1 MLARRVFESFPDVSA
16 VHSVLSAFS
25 DDNAEVLRSL
35 RWLATHA
42 DAALSARV
50 RVRLAELGLD
60 SGDGLNDAAMA
71 LDALDGSS
79 RNGMCLGMLA
89 EVYQA
94 LDDSNRELSI
104 RLERSA
110 HEIPGFDE
118 LCRIATLHEL
128 LGDPQ
133 KAAGAY
139 AQLEERCGPGLHIVQ
154 GLQRVAES
162 GGDDAEWESAA
173 IRLCQSDWDEAP
185 VEVLI
190 ALSAALKQGGRE
202 DEADA
207 LWGAMT
213 QKAPQ
218 DQALLRH
225 ALEHSRSPE
234 GASWR
239 RQLAELTDDAEDRE
253 ALLRKNLEADDVSER
268 LHAMKAL
275 MVMSPTDPQIFTLGQ
290 TLLPTPEE
298 RFAWM
303 QAHAVALDTAG
314 LPIWLD
320 AAQFGLSAGLP
331 GRIATCV
338 DTALEFDPSNET
350 ALAIR
355 QQLLTVRGRWEAA
368 YDTAMTRAVNANAG
382 FGRPHSGR
390 RCNWPWCIS
399 SHLIRRTQLGN
410 ISSKTER
417 GSNHGPTFFLKL
429 HPLLMLWIRCWT
441 DCRNPPLR
449 RRFGSAFVVASLWGM
464 WGRV

>member
-1 MLARRVFESFPDVSA
+1 MQPW
-16 VHSVLSAFS
+16 
-25 DDNAEVLRSL
+25 
-35 RWLATHA
+35 RWMHWM
-42 DAALSARV
+42 V
-50 RVRLAELGLD
+50 P
-60 SGDGLNDAAMA
+60 
-71 LDALDGSS
+71 

-139 AQLEERCGPGLHIVQ
+139 AQLEERFGPGLHIVQ

-253 ALLRKNLEADDVSER
+253 ALLRKNLEADDVSGR
-268 LHAMKAL
+268 LHAVKAL
-275 MVMSPTDPQIFTLGQ
+275 MKGNESDGPSNLYARSNIASNAG
-290 TLLPTPEE
+290 
-298 RFAWM
+298 R
-303 QAHAVALDTAG
+303 ALC
-314 LPIWLD
+314 LD
-320 AAQFGLSAGLP
+320 AGPCSRFGYSGATDLARCCTVWARVRACRGGL
-331 GRIATCV
+331 
-338 DTALEFDPSNET
+338 
-350 ALAIR
+350 
-355 QQLLTVRGRWEAA
+355 
-368 YDTAMTRAVNANAG
+368 
-382 FGRPHSGR
+382 RPVS
-390 RCNWPWCIS
+390 
-399 SHLIRRTQLGN
+399 IRRWSLTHQTKRHLPSV
-410 ISSKTER
+410 SSCSPFEAVGKR
-417 GSNHGPTFFLKL
+417 PMI
-429 HPLLMLWIRCWT
+429 PR
-441 DCRNPPLR
+441 
-449 RRFGSAFVVASLWGM
+449 
-464 WGRV
+464 